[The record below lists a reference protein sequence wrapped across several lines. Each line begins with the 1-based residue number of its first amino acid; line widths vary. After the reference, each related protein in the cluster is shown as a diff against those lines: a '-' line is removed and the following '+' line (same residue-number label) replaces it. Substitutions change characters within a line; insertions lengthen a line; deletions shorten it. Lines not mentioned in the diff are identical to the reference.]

1 MRNVSQRTAVITLV
15 VVIVAGIAS
24 VAWAAWS
31 VTGKAKVTATAA
43 TVTALQATATPQ
55 SKLYPGAKAKILVS
69 ISNPN
74 EFAIEVQ
81 SFTSGAAVQVDES
94 HAAGCPGGSVVVID
108 KNALQ
113 LRVDGGKTEQFTVP
127 DAVMMLDEAPQACQG
142 ASFVITLALA
152 GVSLPD

>member
-31 VTGKAKVTATAA
+31 VTGNAKATATAA
-43 TVTALQATATPQ
+43 SVTALQATATPQ
-55 SKLYPGAKAKILVS
+55 SNLYPGAKAAIEVS
-69 ISNPN
+69 VTNPN

-81 SFTSGAAVQVDES
+81 SFTSGAAVQVDGD
-94 HAAGCPGGSVVVID
+94 HDGCDADNVVVLN
-108 KNALQ
+108 KNALK
-113 LRVDGGKTEQFTVP
+113 LRVDGDGTEQFTVP
-127 DAVMMLDEAPQACQG
+127 EAVMMIEDAPQACQG